1 MDYDS
6 KELGKVRVGT
16 GGQFRTAATG
26 VILNLLN
33 RAHYVKKHRRTEG
46 EWPR

>member
-1 MDYDS
+1 
-6 KELGKVRVGT
+6 
-16 GGQFRTAATG
+16 